1 MIASAPERVSQAQA
15 RISRVPKA
23 PTHEVRMPDSGP
35 YRISDHEFELFQ
47 ALVERLTGIQ
57 LPEAKRPLLVGR
69 LARRLRE
76 LKIESFETYY
86 RCVTRDEAERVRM
99 IDAITTNETRFFRE
113 PQQFELLERQ
123 WLPAWAATAA
133 DAAHAADA
141 AGRRRR
147 IRVWSAAC
155 STGEEP
161 FSIAMRLLS
170 LLPDWDIEI
179 LATDLSTRALEKA
192 RAALWPI
199 EKCRDIPERYL
210 KAFMLRGTGEHRGYM
225 KAGRELRSLVRFERF
240 NLHDSHYPV
249 NGPFELIF
257 ARNVLIYF
265 STEGRAA
272 VINKLIG
279 HLAPEGC
286 LLLGHAETLN
296 GITDRL
302 STVGPTIYSR
312 VGGTRNVRKA

>member
-1 MIASAPERVSQAQA
+1 MPQAPAPE
-15 RISRVPKA
+15 VPA
-23 PTHEVRMPDSGP
+23 SGP
-35 YRISDHEFELFQ
+35 YGIRDHEFKLFQ

-76 LKIESFETYY
+76 LKIDDFETYY

-113 PQQFELLERQ
+113 PQQFDFLERRV
-123 WLPAWAATAA
+123 LPAWAHTAE
-133 DAAHAADA
+133 A

-161 FSIAMRLLS
+161 FSIAMTLLFQ
-170 LLPDWDIEI
+170 LPDWDIEI
-179 LATDLSTRALEKA
+179 FATDLSTRVLEKA

-210 KAFMLRGTGEHRGYM
+210 KAFMLRGTGEQRGYM
-225 KAGRELRSLVRFERF
+225 KAGRELRSRVRFARL
-240 NLHDSHYPV
+240 NLHDVYYPV
-249 NGPFELIF
+249 AGPFDLIF

-265 STEGRAA
+265 STEGRTA
-272 VINKLIG
+272 VTGKLIG
-279 HLAPEGC
+279 HLAPQGC
-286 LLLGHAETLN
+286 LFLGHAETLN
-296 GITDRL
+296 GITERL
-302 STVGPTIYSR
+302 SAVGPTIYSR
-312 VGGTRNVRKA
+312 YSRFDGEARRAQGLNSEEI